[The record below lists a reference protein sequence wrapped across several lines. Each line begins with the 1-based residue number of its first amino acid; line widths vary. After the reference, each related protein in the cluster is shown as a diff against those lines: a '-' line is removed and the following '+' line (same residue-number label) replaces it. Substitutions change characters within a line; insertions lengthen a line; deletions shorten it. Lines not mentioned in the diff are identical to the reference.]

1 MTITPEKSRPNA
13 ALLNP
18 FKMFLERVLAILAAG
33 LLFCMMLVTFIDV
46 IGRYLFDAPVPGG
59 FEVTELM
66 LAALIFLG
74 LPLVTA
80 SDGHVTVD
88 LFDSLIPQRL
98 RPLQAWLVS
107 LLTIFAFAV
116 MTWKMWQ
123 FAWRTYSYA
132 DTTAVL
138 QIPYSPLVF
147 MMASM
152 ATLTTLAQAAML
164 FLNNGKPFLTYSS
177 SSE

>member
-1 MTITPEKSRPNA
+1 M
-13 ALLNP
+13 
-18 FKMFLERVLAILAAG
+18 LAAG
-33 LLFCMMLVTFIDV
+33 LLFAMMLVTFIDV
-46 IGRYLFDAPVPGG
+46 IGRYLFDSPVPGG

-88 LFDSLIPQRL
+88 LFDSIIPSRF
-98 RPLQAWLVS
+98 RRLQAWLVS
-107 LLTIFAFAV
+107 GITIFAFV
-116 MTWKMWQ
+116 VLTWKMWQ
-123 FAWRTYSYA
+123 YAIRTYNYA

-147 MMASM
+147 LMATM

-164 FLNNGKPFLTYSS
+164 FLNDGKPFLFTGMK
-177 SSE
+177 SESDGS